1 MNPPDALHPPVAP
14 TAISRPWLARLHPGL
29 FGMVLGLLGLSGAWQ
44 RLAHMEVGG
53 AAQVSMVL
61 LVLAVGLLVLLL
73 GLWAVKAARFPGVVR
88 QEWSHPVQGAL
99 LALLPVSTLMA
110 VALLVPRYPE
120 VAGVAFPVALLALV
134 FQGTMAWHV
143 VAALSTGQTPPE
155 LVTPALYLPTVPG
168 GFVGAMALDALG
180 WHGWATLLVGM
191 GLGAWA
197 LLEMRILNRLFSG
210 PLPPALRPHFGH
222 RDGPCGGGRADGGHA
237 MAEPARR
244 CADGDA
250 GRGQRPGAGG
260 ADTLALLGGGTV
272 QRRFLVVFISARGPV
287 GRRSGSSGPW
297 RLARGGGDDRSG
309 YGVRCGDFSGTQDG
323 GVDRAR
329 KTVATGVI
337 DNATLLI
344 ANESHSAL
352 GKGRNCLFSGGTG
365 AGTVIL
371 RLPAE
376 TGRACAAPG
385 LWRPPKG

>member
-1 MNPPDALHPPVAP
+1 MNRPDALHPPVAP

-210 PLPPALRPHFGH
+210 PLPPALRPTLGIEMAPAAVGALTAATLWPSLPADVLMVMLGVASGPVLAVLTRWRYWAAVPFNVGFWSFSFPLAALSGAAVEAVGH
-222 RDGPCGGGRADGGHA
+222 GGWPVAVA
-237 MAEPARR
+237 MTAVGMAS
-244 CADGDA
+244 AVV
-250 GRGQRPGAGG
+250 
-260 ADTLALLGGGTV
+260 TFLALKTV
-272 QRRFLVVFISARGPV
+272 VLTARGKLLPPV
-287 GRRSGSSGPW
+287 
-297 RLARGGGDDRSG
+297 
-309 YGVRCGDFSGTQDG
+309 
-323 GVDRAR
+323 
-329 KTVATGVI
+329 
-337 DNATLLI
+337 
-344 ANESHSAL
+344 
-352 GKGRNCLFSGGTG
+352 
-365 AGTVIL
+365 
-371 RLPAE
+371 
-376 TGRACAAPG
+376 
-385 LWRPPKG
+385 